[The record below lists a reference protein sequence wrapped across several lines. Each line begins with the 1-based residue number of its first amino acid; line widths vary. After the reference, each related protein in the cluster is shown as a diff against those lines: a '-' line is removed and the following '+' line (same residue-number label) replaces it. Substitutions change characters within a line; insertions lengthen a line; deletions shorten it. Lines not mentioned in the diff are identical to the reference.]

1 MNIINMKITDI
12 RPYEKN
18 PRINDGAVDAVARS
32 IKEFGWQ
39 QPIVVDKDLVVIV
52 GHTRLKA
59 AEQLGLTEVPVVVAN
74 HLTPEQVQAY
84 RIADNKTGEIAEWD
98 YNLLPMELK
107 DLQNADFDLSVLGF
121 DSDELDKLL
130 NGDEGDT
137 LIDGETEPDA
147 VPEVP
152 EEAVSIPGTV
162 YQLGKHRLLCGDAT
176 KAEDVARLMGEEKA
190 NLWLTDPPYNVAY
203 EGSNGMTIEN
213 DNMEDAQFR
222 NFLRDAFQCVH
233 DRMEPGASFYIFHAD
248 SEGYNF
254 RGACHDIGLK
264 VRQCLIWK
272 KNALVLGRQDY
283 QWLHEPCQPAGTIVW
298 TEGNTRTPIEKLKD
312 GDRVMSFM
320 RAGCE
325 ITGYK
330 KAGTGVPVKTA
341 FRDYS
346 GELYGISSDGKI
358 TWTTPE
364 HRFAIRFKSEF
375 KDCWCTYLM
384 KRGRLWRVGMCRI
397 FNQQGNGLKVRLKQE
412 NAEAAWVLGVFKNRP
427 DASAAEQATAVRF
440 GIPLTHWEPARG
452 QLMKDSWR
460 HKKDIMKIYMR
471 LDLEQV
477 ERGAR
482 ELLKLYHRVYEIPSM
497 TRELCRDK
505 FSRRVITLVPAC
517 NILPEVM
524 EIPVPHEHW
533 DMDNNKIY
541 SWQNIDVVKHRDY
554 QGKVYSLDVEKHHFY
569 IADGLLTHN
578 CLYGWKDGAAH
589 AWYNDR
595 SQTTVMEYNKPK
607 HNDVHPTMKVVEMLV
622 YLIKNSSKRGQIVID
637 TFGGSGSTLIAC
649 EQTGRI
655 CRTMELDPKYCDV
668 IRRRWAEFT
677 ADEGCNWQ
685 ALTPPILPCC
695 EG

>member
-39 QPIVVDKDLVVIV
+39 QPIVVDRDLVVIV

-130 NGDEGDT
+130 NGEEGDA

-152 EEAVSIPGTV
+152 EEPVSKHGEI
-162 YQLGKHRLLCGDAT
+162 YQLGNHRLMCGDAT

-254 RGACHDIGLK
+254 REACHDIGLK

-272 KNALVLGRQDY
+272 KNALVLGRQDF
-283 QWLHEPCQPAGTIVW
+283 QWLHEPI
-298 TEGNTRTPIEKLKD
+298 
-312 GDRVMSFM
+312 
-320 RAGCE
+320 
-325 ITGYK
+325 
-330 KAGTGVPVKTA
+330 
-341 FRDYS
+341 
-346 GELYGISSDGKI
+346 
-358 TWTTPE
+358 
-364 HRFAIRFKSEF
+364 
-375 KDCWCTYLM
+375 
-384 KRGRLWRVGMCRI
+384 
-397 FNQQGNGLKVRLKQE
+397 
-412 NAEAAWVLGVFKNRP
+412 
-427 DASAAEQATAVRF
+427 
-440 GIPLTHWEPARG
+440 
-452 QLMKDSWR
+452 
-460 HKKDIMKIYMR
+460 
-471 LDLEQV
+471 
-477 ERGAR
+477 
-482 ELLKLYHRVYEIPSM
+482 
-497 TRELCRDK
+497 
-505 FSRRVITLVPAC
+505 
-517 NILPEVM
+517 
-524 EIPVPHEHW
+524 
-533 DMDNNKIY
+533 
-541 SWQNIDVVKHRDY
+541 
-554 QGKVYSLDVEKHHFY
+554 
-569 IADGLLTHN
+569 
-578 CLYGWKDGAAH
+578 LYGWKDGAAH

-595 SQTTVMEYNKPK
+595 SQTTVMEFDKPK
-607 HNDVHPTMKVVEMLV
+607 HNDVHPTMKPVEMLV
-622 YLIKNSSKRGQIVID
+622 YLIKNSSKRGETVID

-677 ADEGCNWQ
+677 AGEGCDWQ
-685 ALTPPILPCC
+685 SLTPTIAKKHSTEIVNL
-695 EG
+695 